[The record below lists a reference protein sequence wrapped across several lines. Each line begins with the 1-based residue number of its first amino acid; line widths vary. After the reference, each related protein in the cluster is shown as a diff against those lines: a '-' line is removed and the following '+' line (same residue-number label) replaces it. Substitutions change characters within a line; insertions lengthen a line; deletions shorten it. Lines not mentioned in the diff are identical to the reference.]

1 MKWHQ
6 QLNTTSRSNCLDQ
19 DSRPTYMALSLWK
32 LTWSPKIIWFL
43 STFMSVTFLA
53 LKMTQIDEL
62 IDYFWT
68 IPPELRPPGKSYV
81 ARTLTDH
88 EMASTYNDWDPGVH
102 ETLSQHC
109 LNVSCLLGYKT
120 KLVVYACMCGWA
132 QYRVV
137 FTHNRRRNNGPVE
150 PTRCPP
156 THVHVLYLS

>member
-6 QLNTTSRSNCLDQ
+6 QLNITSRSNCLDL

-32 LTWSPKIIWFL
+32 LTWSPTIIWFL
-43 STFMSVTFLA
+43 STFMSVTLLA
-53 LKMTQIDEL
+53 LKMTQIDEI

-102 ETLSQHC
+102 ETLSQC
-109 LNVSCLLGYKT
+109 CFNVSSPPPNNKTTLFKRIVSVGIQNKISGLCMHVWLGAIYSCFH
-120 KLVVYACMCGWA
+120 A
-132 QYRVV
+132 
-137 FTHNRRRNNGPVE
+137 
-150 PTRCPP
+150 
-156 THVHVLYLS
+156 